1 MSIRLSSLPCALALA
16 AAVVALAP
24 PARAAGPGD
33 AVEKPM
39 KSLISAVR
47 YGKDELALKMLDGE
61 AQGRALL
68 GDDWAKATPAQREE
82 FSALFHKLF
91 AGIAF
96 PKIRENLKNL
106 ATTLYEPAAVT
117 GEAATCRSTIVI
129 DHPLKKQELG
139 VEWALRKAAK
149 EGWRVVDV
157 TVLGTGGASMLA
169 DIRKDQIVPLMAKG
183 GWDGLLGAMRQ
194 RAEAI
199 EKAAAK

>member
-1 MSIRLSSLPCALALA
+1 MSVRLSSFPCALAA
-16 AAVVALAP
+16 AALIAGFLPAE
-24 PARAAGPGD
+24 ARAAGNA

-47 YGKDELALKMLDGE
+47 YGKDDLALKMLDGE

-68 GDDWAKATPAQREE
+68 AGDWDKGTPAQRAE
-82 FSALFHKLF
+82 FVKLFHTLF

-96 PKIRENLKNL
+96 PNIRGNLKNL
-106 ATTLYEPAAVT
+106 ATTLYDKPAVT
-117 GEAATCRSTIVI
+117 GDTAKCRSTIVI
-129 DHPLKKQELG
+129 DHPLKKQELS
-139 VEWALRKAAK
+139 VEWQLGKAAK

-157 TVLGTGGASMLA
+157 TVLGTGGFSMLS

-199 EKAAAK
+199 ARKASK